1 MKYFIMSLL
10 LVSLFSN
17 AKSIKS
23 NPCIK
28 PTASAD
34 TVMIDKMVSDMN
46 IDFRSLNRSR
56 TRSSLIDNSRVSS
69 SLIQQFAKETF
80 SESTDKLVSLNELEE
95 IFGSDN
101 VRNLIIEFTYEDKTG
116 KKNVFLVSQLVND
129 YECGVRFNGYL
140 TVSREF

>member
-1 MKYFIMSLL
+1 MKYFIISLL
-10 LVSLFSN
+10 VVSLFSN
-17 AKSIKS
+17 ATTIKS

-34 TVMIDKMVSDMN
+34 TVMMDKMVIDMS
-46 IDFRSLNRSR
+46 IDINSLNRSR
-56 TRSSLIDNSRVSS
+56 TRSSLMANSEVSS
-69 SLIQQFAKETF
+69 FLVRQFAKETF
-80 SESTDKLVSLNELEE
+80 SQSKNNLVSLNELEE

-101 VRNLIIEFTYEDKTG
+101 VRNLIIEFTYEDNTG
-116 KKNVFLVSQLVND
+116 RKNVFLVSQLVND